1 MELKLV
7 FTNVLFV
14 HGFVSKEHFAVLFP
28 FTQSI
33 AANGVKAI
41 IPVSV
46 EFLFCEPTAS
56 LALTGAATVRRILLR
71 DRKKRNRDSLAYSD
85 RNVNVNESQLVIHLH
100 FIIKMP
106 RSRGMIIKVFA
117 SKPHICASKISSNIC
132 ITPFTVTV
140 KLRVSYRHF

>member
-1 MELKLV
+1 MELILV

-56 LALTGAATVRRILLR
+56 LALTGAATVRWINRKSTTHFAQRQKKTESRQLGLLR
-71 DRKKRNRDSLAYSD
+71 PQCKCK
-85 RNVNVNESQLVIHLH
+85 
-100 FIIKMP
+100 
-106 RSRGMIIKVFA
+106 
-117 SKPHICASKISSNIC
+117 
-132 ITPFTVTV
+132 
-140 KLRVSYRHF
+140 